1 MPVAFD
7 YRERALE
14 CLALAQGTHDPQTK
28 VWAIELAAL
37 LQRTFDKR
45 ESEPTTLH
53 YERPRIIAEA
63 LAQLG

>member
-14 CLALAQGTHDPQTK
+14 CLALAKCTHDPQTK

-37 LQRTFDKR
+37 LQRVADR
-45 ESEPTTLH
+45 
-53 YERPRIIAEA
+53 AEHNQDLNVSRTSA
-63 LAQLG
+63 N